1 MNFAKRQDEYL
12 AEIQQEMRDNVD
24 MNADGSTHFSIDSF
38 RKLSKF
44 ESFIREVMRTKG
56 DTIAAVR
63 YTTNDVQV
71 GKYIVSKGSICAPLF
86 YRYDV
91 KLEDGGY
98 STPDLMNTT
107 RVSPEAIVLVSRR
120 AD

>member
-1 MNFAKRQDEYL
+1 
-12 AEIQQEMRDNVD
+12 

-71 GKYIVSKGSICAPLF
+71 GKFLLLMPLKASESAS
-86 YRYDV
+86 V
-91 KLEDGGY
+91 
-98 STPDLMNTT
+98 
-107 RVSPEAIVLVSRR
+107 R
-120 AD
+120 AVF